1 MLESHVRM
9 TYHEPQ
15 AVIPTEFRH
24 WTEDIAVKRQQQG
37 RQHWLA
43 IAAQIVVLILSFLP
57 AYAWQTEQEGAPA
70 EEKQG
75 YPVVV
80 DGYELFR
87 IHQNLGAVSAQE
99 RARRISVALQELARA
114 QDFDPKNF
122 AGNEEGGVA
131 TVRYGD
137 QVVVTINDAEA
148 KGTGLPRKA
157 LANQYAKLLTEKM
170 AMVHEQHTPRYLWR
184 AAVYAAIVILI
195 YLGVLWLVLTGTR
208 WAIHILETSGE
219 RRIKGIKIQQSEIL
233 AGQRLVA
240 IIVSGI
246 KLLRAVVVLIVSY
259 VAFAK
264 AFSFFPWTR
273 EHSQRLLGYVVNPLI
288 GVGQAV
294 VAYLPKAVYIVV
306 ILTVMHYVVRFAGTI
321 AREVERGR
329 IRFAGFYPEW
339 VQPTYKIARVL
350 LWAFAVVLIYPYLP
364 GGSSPAFK
372 GISVFLGVLF
382 SLGSTSA
389 VANFVAGVILIYTR
403 GFRIGDWVTIGDST
417 GEVVQMSML
426 ATHVRT
432 IRNEEITLPNS
443 VVLGTFVTNFS
454 LQAQDKGVIL
464 HTSVTI
470 GYDAPWRTIHKLL
483 IDAALRTQYI
493 LHEPQPFVLQAQ
505 LEDSYVKY
513 EINAYTD
520 QPLRMP
526 FIYSDLHAN
535 IQDSFFEA
543 GLEIMSPAFHALR
556 DGNHV
561 AIPDT
566 YLPRDY
572 RARSF
577 RVERTD
583 LPRDGEE
590 QKE

>member
-1 MLESHVRM
+1 M
-9 TYHEPQ
+9 
-15 AVIPTEFRH
+15 
-24 WTEDIAVKRQQQG
+24 KRQQQG

-43 IAAQIVVLILSFLP
+43 IAAQIVALILSFLP
-57 AYAWQTEQEGAPA
+57 AYAWQS
-70 EEKQG
+70 EEESSPVEAKQG

-87 IHQNLGAVSAQE
+87 IHQNLGAVSAEE

-122 AGNEEGGVA
+122 TGNEEGGVA

-157 LANQYAKLLTEKM
+157 LANQYAKLLAEKM
-170 AMVHEQHTPRYLWR
+170 AMIHEQHTPHYLWR
-184 AAVYAAIVILI
+184 AAIYAAIVILI

-208 WAIHILETSGE
+208 WVIHALETSGKG
-219 RRIKGIKIQQSEIL
+219 RIKGIKIQQSEIL
-233 AGQRLVA
+233 NAQRLLA

-246 KLLRAVVVLIVSY
+246 KLLRAVIVLIVSY
-259 VAFAK
+259 IALAK

-294 VAYLPKAVYIVV
+294 LAYLPKAVYIVV
-306 ILTVMHYVVRFAGTI
+306 ILTVMHYVLRFVHTI

-329 IRFAGFYPEW
+329 IRFPGFYPEW

-350 LWAFAVVLIYPYLP
+350 LWAFAAVLIYPYLP

-403 GFRIGDWVTIGDST
+403 GFRIGDWVTIGDNT

-426 ATHVRT
+426 ATHMRT
-432 IRNEEITLPNS
+432 IRNEEITIPNS

-454 LQAQDKGVIL
+454 LQAHDKGVIL

-483 IDAALRTQYI
+483 IDAALRTKYI
-493 LHEPQPFVLQAQ
+493 LHDPPPFVLQSELQ
-505 LEDSYVKY
+505 DSYVKY

-520 QPLRMP
+520 HPLLMP
-526 FIYSDLHAN
+526 YIYSDLHAN
-535 IQDSFFEA
+535 IQDSFYEA
-543 GLEIMSPAFHALR
+543 GVEIMSPIYHALR
-556 DGNHV
+556 DGNRT
-561 AIPDT
+561 AIPDM
-566 YLPRDY
+566 YLPREY
-572 RARSF
+572 RPKSF

-583 LPRDGEE
+583 EAADGAGH
-590 QKE
+590 KG